1 MTKDKRSLIAMSS
14 EDAKRFDSTFKEKK
28 TNLRKNLT

>member
-1 MTKDKRSLIAMSS
+1 MTKDKGSVIAMSS

-28 TNLRKNLT
+28 TLRKNLT